1 MKFTEITGQPCTG
14 KTSII
19 KNGKL
24 GKTLYISYSQGTLI
38 KTVNFFR
45 GLFYLDFTRLRK
57 LFVWSFDEEASVF
70 FKLNIFRNAVSK
82 FGVYSYLIKKNTY
95 ISSFPLVDEGI
106 SHLPFLF
113 LNTKTEHILNL
124 IRKELETIQVIILK
138 SPGLDVIKDRLKNR
152 GHKRLRFLS
161 LDTFIQMNCKI
172 ESLLLKRY
180 SELCQGIKIIE
191 ND

>member
-14 KTSII
+14 KTSFI

-24 GKTLYISYSQGTLI
+24 DKTLYHSYSQGILV

-45 GLFYLDFTRLRK
+45 GLFYLDFVRLRM
-57 LFVWSFDEEASVF
+57 LFAWSFDEEASVF
-70 FKLNIFRNAVSK
+70 FKLNIFRNAVTK
-82 FGVYSYLIKKNTY
+82 FGIYSYLSKKNTY

-113 LNTKTEHILNL
+113 LNTETDHILNL
-124 IRKELETIQVIILK
+124 IRAELETIQVILLK
-138 SPGLDVIKDRLKNR
+138 SPGLDVIKDRLNNR

-161 LDTFIQMNCKI
+161 INTFIDMNYKI
-172 ESLLLKRY
+172 ESLLLSRY
-180 SELCQGIKIIE
+180 SELCRGIKIIE